1 MKKSLLFAVALFAA
15 ATVNAQVFQM
25 NGEDFGLSS
34 DASDVAAGFN
44 WGAAGPVEINNPF
57 ATTHKLVDCKNNDY
71 NTVTFADADVIV
83 TKNGVQGQDNP
94 KDIDGQNPGVSL
106 VKPASGA
113 VVEFVAAADGYC
125 YIVGKLSSNKNYY
138 VFEEGSA
145 VGFTL
150 AMEINDDRFP
160 GKKIAYEAVGEGEYN
175 ELPDN
180 YYTNWPVRVAL
191 DDVEAASAGNGLGVI
206 GFPVFEDCQY
216 LVGAG
221 GSKISWCG
229 AYFTSA
235 PCHVVVSGDEKAEF
249 ELLDANGKAAIS
261 AVQADRKHQ
270 TVYNLYGQKAEKAG
284 LVIVNGKKVMY

>member
-1 MKKSLLFAVALFAA
+1 MKKSLLFAVALFGA
-15 ATVNAQVFQM
+15 ATLNAQVFQM
-25 NGEDFGLSS
+25 NGEDFGLTSE
-34 DASDVAAGFN
+34 ASDVAAGFN
-44 WGAAGPVEINNPF
+44 WGAAGSVEINNAF

-71 NTVTFADADVIV
+71 NIVTFADADVIV

-94 KDIDGQNPGVSL
+94 KDIDGGNPGITL

-113 VVEFVAAADGYC
+113 VVEMLAAADGYC

-138 VFEEGSA
+138 VFEEGSP

-150 AMEINDDRFP
+150 AMEIVDDRFP
-160 GKKIAYEAVGEGEYN
+160 SKKIAYEAVGEGEYN
-175 ELPDN
+175 ILPDN
-180 YYTNWPVRVAL
+180 FYTNWPVRVITG
-191 DDVEAASAGNGLGVI
+191 DPEAATAGNGLGVI
-206 GFPVFEDCQY
+206 GFPVYADCQY

-229 AYFTSA
+229 VYFTSA
-235 PCHVVVSGDEKAEF
+235 PCHVVISGDEKAEF

-270 TVYNLYGQKAEKAG
+270 TVYNLYGQKSEKAG
-284 LVIVNGKKVMY
+284 LCIVNGKKVMY